1 MEHWLDLARGP
12 LFAFT
17 FLVMV
22 LGLARHVLLQVH
34 GLVTRKG
41 LRLRQAPWRRIA
53 SSTLG
58 WAVPLR
64 HLDRSTL
71 LMTTASFLFHIGAVV
86 VPVFLAAH
94 VALWSGF
101 LGVSPP
107 ALAEGVADLLTVLT
121 ITCVLVLIAYRA
133 TTPRARALT
142 RASDYGVLGLVLV
155 PFLAGF
161 LAAHPSLNPLP
172 WSWMMLLHI
181 LSAELLLVAIP
192 FTKLAHVVLFP
203 FDRLSEVHWQLRPG
217 AGDRVAAAIYG
228 EGAHV

>member
-1 MEHWLDLARGP
+1 MEHWLELARGP
-12 LFAFT
+12 LFAFA
-17 FLVMV
+17 FLVMG

-34 GLVTRKG
+34 GLATRKG
-41 LRLRQAPWRRIA
+41 RRLRQAPWRRMA
-53 SSTLG
+53 SSALS
-58 WAVPLR
+58 WAVPVR

-71 LMTTASFLFHIGAVV
+71 VMTTASFLFHIGAVV

-101 LGVSPP
+101 LGVRLP
-107 ALAEGVADLLTVLT
+107 ALGEGAADLLTVLT
-121 ITCVLVLIAYRA
+121 IVCVLVLVTYRLM
-133 TTPRARALT
+133 TPRARALT

-155 PFLAGF
+155 PFLSGF
-161 LAAHPSLNPLP
+161 LAAHPTLNPLP
-172 WSWMMLLHI
+172 WSGMMLLHI

-217 AGDRVAAAIYG
+217 AGDRVAAALYG
-228 EGAHV
+228 EEAHV

>member
-1 MEHWLDLARGP
+1 MEHWLELARGP

-17 FLVMV
+17 FLVMG

-41 LRLRQAPWRRIA
+41 PRLRQAPWRHIA
-53 SSTLG
+53 SSTLS
-58 WAVPLR
+58 WAVPVG

-71 LMTTASFLFHIGAVV
+71 VMTTASFLFHIGAVV

-101 LGVSPP
+101 LGVSLP
-107 ALAEGVADLLTVLT
+107 ALGEGAADLLTALT
-121 ITCVLVLIAYRA
+121 IVCVLVLVAYRLM
-133 TTPRARALT
+133 TPRARALT

-155 PFLAGF
+155 PFLSGF
-161 LAAHPSLNPLP
+161 LAAHPTLNPLP

-181 LSAELLLVAIP
+181 LSAELLLLAIP

-217 AGDRVAAAIYG
+217 AGDRVAAALYG
-228 EGAHV
+228 EEAHV

>member
-1 MEHWLDLARGP
+1 MEHWLELARGP

-17 FLVMV
+17 FLVMA

-41 LRLRQAPWRRIA
+41 QRLRQAPWRRMA
-53 SSTLG
+53 SSALS
-58 WAVPLR
+58 WAVPVR

-71 LMTTASFLFHIGAVV
+71 VMTTASFLFHVGAVV
-86 VPVFLAAH
+86 VPIFLAAH

-101 LGVSPP
+101 LGVSLP
-107 ALAEGVADLLTVLT
+107 ALGEGAADLLTVMT
-121 ITCVLVLIAYRA
+121 IVCILALFAYRVM
-133 TTPRARALT
+133 TPRARALSQ
-142 RASDYGVLGLVLV
+142 ASDYAVLGLVLI
-155 PFLAGF
+155 PFLSGF
-161 LAAHPSLNPLP
+161 LAAHPTLNPLP

-181 LSAELLLVAIP
+181 LSAELLLLAIP

-228 EGAHV
+228 EEAHV

>member
-1 MEHWLDLARGP
+1 MEPWLDLARGP
-12 LFAFT
+12 LFAFS

-22 LGLARHVLLQVH
+22 LGLTRHVLLQVH

-41 LRLRQAPWRRIA
+41 WRLRQAPWRSIA

-58 WAVPLR
+58 WAVPVR

-71 LMTTASFLFHIGAVV
+71 VMTTASFLFHVGAVV

-94 VALWSGF
+94 VALWSDF
-101 LGVSPP
+101 LGVSLP
-107 ALAEGVADLLTVLT
+107 ALAEGAADLLTVLT
-121 ITCVLVLIAYRA
+121 IVCVLVLVAYRL

-142 RASDYGVLGLVLV
+142 RASDYGVLGLVLF
-155 PFLAGF
+155 PFLSGF
-161 LAAHPSLNPLP
+161 LAAHATVNPLP
-172 WSWMMLLHI
+172 WSAMMLLHV
-181 LSAELLLVAIP
+181 LGAELLLVAVP

-217 AGDRVAAAIYG
+217 AGDRVAAALYG
-228 EGAHV
+228 EEAHV